1 MSSQEYLGEQ
11 AIVVGASIAGLLSAQ
26 VLSTHYKHVL
36 VLERDDHDSLF
47 GEPTAPRKGTPQSR
61 HIHILLNGG
70 EGAISKLLPGFDDEL
85 VAAGATVGDFARD
98 IRWRLNEG
106 WMPRF
111 KSGLRMYL
119 QSRPLIEHLIRR
131 RIKAQSN
138 ITIQPNWRVKDYLLA
153 DDGLTVDGLAAIDK
167 TGQVHEFKSDLIVD
181 AGGRGALFPHWLK
194 ARGFGQVPTE
204 EIKFDLAYSTTTFEM
219 PKDSTRDWSLMACYP
234 NPPYEFRGGV
244 ISEIENGQWQ
254 TTLYGYHGDY
264 PPTDVEGFKCFAH
277 SLAEPDI
284 YEALKDL
291 DPSSDIIRHRF
302 PMSIL
307 RRYDRM
313 SRLPRNIVAIGDA
326 VCSLNPAFAQG
337 MSGVALEAYALK
349 KLLTQHVE
357 KPFSPAQFTSR
368 YFRTIHKVLQLP
380 WDLARDECFKYPQ
393 TEGKKPWLHELSS
406 WYKDRIV
413 RSGEEKVIDQF
424 YRVMHLID
432 PPSRF
437 FKPAMAAKILNAPK
451 TKSVSTRLN

>member
-1 MSSQEYLGEQ
+1 MSSQVSLGKN

-26 VLSTHYKHVL
+26 VLSKHYTNVL
-36 VLERDDHDSLF
+36 ILERDDDESLF
-47 GEPTAPRKGTPQSR
+47 SDPATARKGTPQSR

-131 RIKAQSN
+131 RIQTQKN
-138 ITIQPNWRVKDYLLA
+138 ITIQPNWRVKEYLLA
-153 DDGLTVDGLAAIDK
+153 DDGVTVEGLTAFDENGELHK
-167 TGQVHEFKSDLIVD
+167 FKSDMIID
-181 AGGRGALFPHWLK
+181 AGGRGALFPNWLK
-194 ARGFGQVPTE
+194 THGFGQVPTE
-204 EIKFDLAYSTTTFEM
+204 EIKFDLAYSTTTFDM
-219 PKDSTRDWSLMACYP
+219 PKDSSRDWSLMACYP
-234 NPPYEFRGGV
+234 NPPHEFRGGV

-254 TTLYGYHGDY
+254 VTLYGYHGDY
-264 PPTDVEGFKCFAH
+264 PQTDIDGFKSFAKT
-277 SLAEPDI
+277 LAEPDI
-284 YEALKDL
+284 YLALKDL
-291 DPSSDIIRHRF
+291 EPSSEIIRHRF

-313 SRLPRNIVAIGDA
+313 ARLPNNILAIGDA

-337 MSGVALEAYALK
+337 MSGVALEAYALQKLLAQHTKK
-349 KLLTQHVE
+349 KLSPSQLTN
-357 KPFSPAQFTSR
+357 R

-393 TEGKKPWLHELSS
+393 TEGKKPWLHDLSS

-451 TKSVSTRLN
+451 TKRLPRNIN